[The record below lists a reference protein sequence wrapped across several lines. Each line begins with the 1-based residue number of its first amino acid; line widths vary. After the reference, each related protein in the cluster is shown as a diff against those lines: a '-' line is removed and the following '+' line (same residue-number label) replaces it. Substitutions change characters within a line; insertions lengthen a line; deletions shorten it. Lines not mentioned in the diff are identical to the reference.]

1 MRVWLVVVVLMLN
14 QFQTI
19 ILRCTHAYCV
29 AQRMSPLDMHRHT
42 RKYPVEIII
51 MNAIKLEPFDYRR
64 EIDSAI
70 PSKHS
75 HA

>member
-29 AQRMSPLDMHRHT
+29 SHSECHRLTCTDT
-42 RKYPVEIII
+42 RA
-51 MNAIKLEPFDYRR
+51 NTQ
-64 EIDSAI
+64 
-70 PSKHS
+70 SKS
-75 HA
+75 SS